1 MISYEKRS
9 EKRVN
14 LNCCG
19 LMGILETSWN
29 PWWSAR
35 FINDGG
41 ESCLMMLMELS
52 WLAIGNS
59 RLAVLHY
66 ELIFVFLALAN
77 FQTIF
82 RPFWHMLTISYHVHP
97 FPSFSSH
104 FRTAF
109 SEGSPSAKDASG
121 LRIRCLH
128 SCATTV
134 PVDAGECHWWTLG
147 ALEYPLVI

>member
-1 MISYEKRS
+1 MRNDEKS
-9 EKRVN
+9 VWIWNN

-59 RLAVLHY
+59 RLFAVLHY

-77 FQTIF
+77 FQTISGYHGADGRGRMPLVDF
-82 RPFWHMLTISYHVHP
+82 RGIGIPSGYLTMENGPFVDGLPI
-97 FPSFSSH
+97 
-104 FRTAF
+104 
-109 SEGSPSAKDASG
+109 KDADFPTAMSNNQMVYG
-121 LRIRCLH
+121 KYIGNLEIEQ
-128 SCATTV
+128 
-134 PVDAGECHWWTLG
+134 DWTS
-147 ALEYPLVI
+147 